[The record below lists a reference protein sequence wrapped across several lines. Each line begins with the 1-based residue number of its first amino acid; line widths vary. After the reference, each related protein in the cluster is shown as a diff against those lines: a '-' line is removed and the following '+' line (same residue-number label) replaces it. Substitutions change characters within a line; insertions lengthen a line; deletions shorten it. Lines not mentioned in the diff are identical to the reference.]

1 MVKEKEGGSRLSEEN
16 DQGNQVCR
24 TPMRAGQGRSTVGL
38 WVTQQRQPSG
48 EKNLQII
55 CIWSIVFPNK
65 SRDD

>member
-1 MVKEKEGGSRLSEEN
+1 MVKEKKGGSRLSEEN

-38 WVTQQRQPSG
+38 RVTQQRQPSG
-48 EKNLQII
+48 ETNLQII
-55 CIWSIVFPNK
+55 CIFSIGFPNR